1 MNPELLN
8 DLIKLHDILSGAKD
22 FGVRHLDSLNSLPV
36 SKEKPGLHLSE
47 LPAKGM
53 GATKTQELFQQEFYS
68 NIVAAPGSRYWGFVT
83 GGTTP
88 AAIAG
93 DWLVTV
99 FDQNTQTTEGGDV
112 SGLLELHTVKM
123 LLQLFELPA
132 DDFIGGMVTGAT
144 MSNFTGLAVAR
155 QWLGQQLGQDVAR
168 DGVPKGLN
176 IYAATPHSSAIKAL
190 SMLGVGSKNIQFIPT
205 LPDRECFDE
214 AALEKI
220 VIENGSV
227 PFILIASGGT
237 VNTVD
242 YDNFQFI
249 ASLKNKYNFWLHID
263 AAFGAFAACS
273 TDYKHLLKGWDA
285 ADSITVDC
293 HKWLNVPYDSAVIF
307 TRKQHASLQ
316 VQTFQN
322 SNAPYLGDPLQ
333 QFNYL
338 NFVPENSR
346 RFRALPVWFS
356 LMAYGKEGY
365 RDIVDNNVALA
376 RELGKR
382 IAAMK
387 GYELAAPV
395 RLNTVCFTVKGDNKA
410 EIIQGV
416 LKTLRRRG
424 RLFVTPTMYKGN
436 TCLRA
441 ALVNWRTTAED
452 IEIAM
457 GELHLAYQETI
468 QHSTLNTQHT

>member
-1 MNPELLN
+1 MNATLLDDLNKIDDILNSVKTFSAAHLENLNNLPASKQKPELHFS
-8 DLIKLHDILSGAKD
+8 DLPLSG
-22 FGVRHLDSLNSLPV
+22 L
-36 SKEKPGLHLSE
+36 
-47 LPAKGM
+47 
-53 GATKTQELFQQEFYS
+53 GATQTQELFKKEFYS
-68 NIVAAPGSRYWGFVT
+68 NILAASGSRYWGFVT

-93 DWLVTV
+93 DWLTSV
-99 FDQNTQTTEGGDV
+99 FDQNTQSTEGNGDV
-112 SGLLELHTVKM
+112 SAAMELHTIKM
-123 LLQLFELPA
+123 LLELFELPA

-144 MSNFTGLAVAR
+144 LSNFTGLAVAR
-155 QWLGQQLGQDVAR
+155 QWLGRQLGYDVAR
-168 DGVPKGLN
+168 NGIQPGAKIFAG
-176 IYAATPHSSAIKAL
+176 TPHSSTIKSL
-190 SMLGVGSKNIQFIPT
+190 SMLGMGSGNITLLPT
-205 LPDRECFDE
+205 MPGRECVDIT
-214 AALEKI
+214 AVEKAVAEI
-220 VIENGSV
+220 GSM

-242 YDNFQFI
+242 YDDLQFI
-249 ASLKNKYNFWLHID
+249 AGLKKKYNFWLHID

-273 TDYKHLLKGWDA
+273 THYKHLLKGWEL

-322 SNAPYLGDPLQ
+322 SNAPYLGDPML

-346 RFRALPVWFS
+346 RFRALPVWFT

-365 RDIVDNNVALA
+365 RDIVDNDIALA
-376 RELGKR
+376 QELGKR
-382 IAAMK
+382 IAATE

-395 RLNTVCFTVKGDNKA
+395 LLNTVCFTVKGENKT
-410 EIIQGV
+410 EKIQII
-416 LKTLRRRG
+416 LNSLRRRG
-424 RLFVTPTMYKGN
+424 RLFITPTVYKGN

-441 ALVNWRTTAED
+441 ALVNWRTTAGD
-452 IEIAM
+452 IEIAIE
-457 GELHLAYQETI
+457 ELKLAYQETI
-468 QHSTLNTQHT
+468 QLSTSNT

>member
-1 MNPELLN
+1 MNATLLDDLNKIDDILNSAKNFGAAHLENLNNLPASKQKPELHFS
-8 DLIKLHDILSGAKD
+8 DLPLSG
-22 FGVRHLDSLNSLPV
+22 L
-36 SKEKPGLHLSE
+36 
-47 LPAKGM
+47 
-53 GATKTQELFQQEFYS
+53 GATQTQELFKKEFYS
-68 NIVAAPGSRYWGFVT
+68 NILAASGSRYWGFVT

-93 DWLVTV
+93 DWLTSV
-99 FDQNTQTTEGGDV
+99 FDQNTQSTEGNGDV
-112 SGLLELHTVKM
+112 SAAMELHTIKM
-123 LLQLFELPA
+123 LLELFELPA

-144 MSNFTGLAVAR
+144 LSNFTGLAVAR
-155 QWLGQQLGQDVAR
+155 QWLGHQLGYDVAR
-168 DGVPKGLN
+168 NGMQPGTKIFAG
-176 IYAATPHSSAIKAL
+176 TPHSSTIKSL
-190 SMLGVGSKNIQFIPT
+190 SMLGMGSNNITLLPT
-205 LPDRECFDE
+205 MPGRECVDIT
-214 AALEKI
+214 ALEKAVAEI
-220 VIENGSV
+220 GSM

-242 YDNFQFI
+242 YDDLQFI
-249 ASLKNKYNFWLHID
+249 AGLKKKYNFWLHID

-273 TDYKHLLKGWDA
+273 THYKHLLKGWEL

-322 SNAPYLGDPLQ
+322 SNAPYLGDPML

-346 RFRALPVWFS
+346 RFRALPVWFT

-365 RDIVDNNVALA
+365 RDIVDNDIALA
-376 RELGKR
+376 QELGKR
-382 IAAMK
+382 IAATE

-395 RLNTVCFTVKGDNKA
+395 LLNTVCFTVKGENKT
-410 EIIQGV
+410 EKIQII
-416 LKTLRRRG
+416 LNSLRRRG
-424 RLFVTPTMYKGN
+424 RLFITPTVYKGN

-441 ALVNWRTTAED
+441 ALVNWRTTAGD
-452 IEIAM
+452 IEIAIE
-457 GELHLAYQETI
+457 ELKLAYQETI
-468 QHSTLNTQHT
+468 QLSTSNT

>member
-1 MNPELLN
+1 MNATLLDDLNKIDDILNSVKTFSAAHLENLNNLPASKQKPELHFS
-8 DLIKLHDILSGAKD
+8 DLPLSG
-22 FGVRHLDSLNSLPV
+22 L
-36 SKEKPGLHLSE
+36 
-47 LPAKGM
+47 
-53 GATKTQELFQQEFYS
+53 GATQTQELFKKEFYS
-68 NIVAAPGSRYWGFVT
+68 NILAASGSRYWGFVT

-93 DWLVTV
+93 DWLTSV
-99 FDQNTQTTEGGDV
+99 FDQNTQSTEGNGDV
-112 SGLLELHTVKM
+112 SAAMELHTIKM
-123 LLQLFELPA
+123 LLELFELPA

-144 MSNFTGLAVAR
+144 LSNFTGLAVAR
-155 QWLGQQLGQDVAR
+155 QWLGHQLGYDVAR
-168 DGVPKGLN
+168 NGMQPGTKIFAG
-176 IYAATPHSSAIKAL
+176 TPHSSTIKSL
-190 SMLGVGSKNIQFIPT
+190 SMLGMGSNNITLLPT
-205 LPDRECFDE
+205 MPGRECVDIT
-214 AALEKI
+214 ALEKAVAEI
-220 VIENGSV
+220 GSM

-242 YDNFQFI
+242 YDDLQFI
-249 ASLKNKYNFWLHID
+249 AGLKKKYNFWLHID

-273 TDYKHLLKGWDA
+273 THYKHLLKGWEL

-322 SNAPYLGDPLQ
+322 SNAPYLGDPML

-346 RFRALPVWFS
+346 RFRALPVWFT

-365 RDIVDNNVALA
+365 RDIVDNDIALA
-376 RELGKR
+376 QELGKR
-382 IAAMK
+382 IAATE

-395 RLNTVCFTVKGDNKA
+395 LLNTVCFTVKGENKT
-410 EIIQGV
+410 EKIQII
-416 LKTLRRRG
+416 LNSLRRRG
-424 RLFVTPTMYKGN
+424 RLFITPTVYKGN

-441 ALVNWRTTAED
+441 ALVNWRTTAGD
-452 IEIAM
+452 IEIAIE
-457 GELHLAYQETI
+457 ELKLAYQETI
-468 QHSTLNTQHT
+468 QLSTSNT

>member
-1 MNPELLN
+1 MNATLLDDLNKIDDILNSAKNFGAAHLENLNNLPASKQKPELHFS
-8 DLIKLHDILSGAKD
+8 DLPLSG
-22 FGVRHLDSLNSLPV
+22 L
-36 SKEKPGLHLSE
+36 
-47 LPAKGM
+47 
-53 GATKTQELFQQEFYS
+53 GATQTQELFKNEFYS
-68 NIVAAPGSRYWGFVT
+68 NILAASGSRYWGFVT

-93 DWLVTV
+93 DWLTSV
-99 FDQNTQTTEGGDV
+99 FDQNTQSTEGNGDV
-112 SGLLELHTVKM
+112 SAAMELHTIKM
-123 LLQLFELPA
+123 LLELFELPA

-144 MSNFTGLAVAR
+144 LSNFTGLAVAR
-155 QWLGQQLGQDVAR
+155 QWLGQQLGYDVAR
-168 DGVPKGLN
+168 NGMQPGTKIFAG
-176 IYAATPHSSAIKAL
+176 TPHSSTIKSL
-190 SMLGVGSKNIQFIPT
+190 SMLGMGSGNITLLPT
-205 LPDRECFDE
+205 MPGRECVDIT
-214 AALEKI
+214 AVEKAVAEI
-220 VIENGSV
+220 GSM

-242 YDNFQFI
+242 YDDLQFI
-249 ASLKNKYNFWLHID
+249 AGLKKKYNFWLHID

-273 TDYKHLLKGWDA
+273 THYKHLLKGWEL

-322 SNAPYLGDPLQ
+322 SNAPYLGDPML

-346 RFRALPVWFS
+346 RFRALPVWFT

-365 RDIVDNNVALA
+365 RDIVDNDIALA
-376 RELGKR
+376 QELGKR
-382 IAAMK
+382 IAATE

-395 RLNTVCFTVKGDNKA
+395 LLNTVCFTVKGENKT
-410 EIIQGV
+410 EKIQII
-416 LKTLRRRG
+416 LNSLRRRG
-424 RLFVTPTMYKGN
+424 RLFITPTVYKGN

-441 ALVNWRTTAED
+441 ALVNWRTTAGD
-452 IEIAM
+452 IEIAIE
-457 GELHLAYQETI
+457 ELKLAYQETI
-468 QHSTLNTQHT
+468 QLSTSNT